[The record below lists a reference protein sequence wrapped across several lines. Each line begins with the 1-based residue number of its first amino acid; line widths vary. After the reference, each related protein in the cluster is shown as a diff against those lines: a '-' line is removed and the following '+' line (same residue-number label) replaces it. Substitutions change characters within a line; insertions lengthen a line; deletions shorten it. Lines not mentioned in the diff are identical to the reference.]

1 MPTSYR
7 VRIDRGD
14 VHFEAEGD
22 KKFVLEMLAR
32 FEKPA
37 STALSAESRGPSEA
51 TSKSAR
57 GKRARASA
65 PDVGKGLSPGEFI
78 RQFGFKKHTDFV
90 VAFGYYLE
98 KHSGLTEFAAADINN
113 CYYEAKM
120 ESSNTSQMIIQNIK
134 RGYMM
139 EAKGTAKG
147 TKGAKKFTLTRS
159 GEEHLQKA
167 LARSSER

>member
-1 MPTSYR
+1 MSTSYR

-22 KKFVLEMLAR
+22 KKFVLDMLAR
-32 FEKPA
+32 FDRP
-37 STALSAESRGPSEA
+37 PSGA
-51 TSKSAR
+51 TVTVVDKSD
-57 GKRARASA
+57 RASKPTKGRRTHA
-65 PDVGKGLSPGEFI
+65 PIPEVGKGLSPGEFI

-98 KHSGLTEFAAADINN
+98 KHSGLASFAAADINT

-120 ESSNTSQMIIQNIK
+120 ETSNTSQMIIQNIR
-134 RGYMM
+134 RGFMM
-139 EAKGTAKG
+139 EAKGASKG

-159 GEEHLQKA
+159 GEEHLQQA
-167 LARSSER
+167 LARGTES